1 MAQERNV
8 QSWKQLRKAI
18 IECAYWFKLWWTSII
33 NDHNLLEDL
42 AYELKDVLHYQFI
55 SERHS
60 TFSKKNRFYHL
71 NFTAKTKGAGDFD
84 SGMDNLF
91 FAELMPMSGEYVEMV
106 VSSFCMVKPSDNG
119 HCYGCTNSG
128 SVDMKHPDNVDAYA
142 GGHLNVYLP
151 HRRVGEY
158 WNDTND
164 DLVAEEARLRRM
176 YKGLG
181 SL

>member
-1 MAQERNV
+1 MRLLV
-8 QSWKQLRKAI
+8 QALVDK
-18 IECAYWFKLWWTSII
+18 Y
-33 NDHNLLEDL
+33 NDDHNLLEDL

-60 TFSKKNRFYHL
+60 TLSKKNRFYHL

-119 HCYGCTNSG
+119 TVYS
-128 SVDMKHPDNVDAYA
+128 YLI
-142 GGHLNVYLP
+142 LNTV
-151 HRRVGEY
+151 EI
-158 WNDTND
+158 
-164 DLVAEEARLRRM
+164 
-176 YKGLG
+176 
-181 SL
+181 